1 MSCRQ
6 PQSAVDFG
14 VGVAVKRR
22 GGCYVGDLS
31 DEISGGVSGGVEYQ
45 VG

>member
-14 VGVAVKRR
+14 VGVAVKRSEC
-22 GGCYVGDLS
+22 GYVGDLS
-31 DEISGGVSGGVEYQ
+31 DKIRGGVSGGVEYQ
-45 VG
+45 GG